1 MLMMQCCYI
10 LTDDC
15 ICMMNGVAKFV
26 LIIQFPS
33 LSRGDD
39 PFLLYLA
46 YDHVCVCVCARV
58 N

>member
-1 MLMMQCCYI
+1 
-10 LTDDC
+10 
-15 ICMMNGVAKFV
+15 MMNGVAKFI

-33 LSRGDD
+33 LSRVDD

-46 YDHVCVCVCARV
+46 YDHVCVCARMLI